1 MLKKLELI
9 EVGHETKTK
18 TQEREDR
25 SLAPL
30 ARRRHPE
37 PRRRRA
43 RRGRARSDREL
54 ARRYDLVREEMS
66 ETIQLNEMLG
76 APSARAMDRLFAA
89 IDAEGAT
96 TRERRSFDLA
106 AFVAERLLCSPRTLA
121 WSAAAAVLAIVVQA
135 GVLAGMFLTEQKGGA
150 QYQTASY
157 EESRPVTAQHGGE
170 PVSGTFVLVR
180 FNPNASVS
188 EITRFFGVNKASL
201 VEGPRSGGL
210 YRLRVSDKPLSSEEM
225 DQVVT
230 KLRTDTGV
238 IAFIVPTR

>member
-1 MLKKLELI
+1 MNTKI
-9 EVGHETKTK
+9 ENIS
-18 TQEREDR
+18 EREEIETLLPWHAAGTLGRRDADR
-25 SLAPL
+25 V
-30 ARRRHPE
+30 E
-37 PRRRRA
+37 RA
-43 RRGRARSDREL
+43 LSQDPEL
-54 ARRYDLVREEMS
+54 AQRFGLVREELS
-66 ETIQLNEMLG
+66 ETIHLNETLG
-76 APSARAMDRLFAA
+76 APSARAMDRLFSA
-89 IDAEGAT
+89 IDAEGSTA
-96 TRERRSFDLA
+96 RRRPMAFDFGGWIAGFLGQ
-106 AFVAERLLCSPRTLA
+106 FSPRTLA
-121 WSAAAAVLAIVVQA
+121 WSATAAALAIVVQA
-135 GVLAGMFLTEQKGGA
+135 GILAGMFLTEQKGGA